1 MIFSYFFENVCP
13 YQNILNTLNN
23 ISRKYDKIQSMI
35 SEINN
40 DGLDWDYYDFYNS
53 WLFKYPQTYLNILS
67 FILVSYSSFSD
78 SPKIDLLI
86 ASAHIQLIS
95 ITSILSPKHL

>member
-35 SEINN
+35 AEINN
-40 DGLDWDYYDFYNS
+40 DGLDWDYYDFYN
-53 WLFKYPQTYLNILS
+53 Y
-67 FILVSYSSFSD
+67 
-78 SPKIDLLI
+78 
-86 ASAHIQLIS
+86 
-95 ITSILSPKHL
+95 